1 MTFMQKKKYY
11 KTAFSAGV
19 IILLLVAAGAANL
32 GTANISFS
40 QTVSIMLSPIP
51 VLNKLVSLHGI
62 KETSVIIVLNLR
74 LPRIILASL
83 VGAGLSV
90 TGASFQGI
98 FKNPMAD
105 PYILG
110 ISSGAAFGAT
120 LAIVFGIEFTIIGMS
135 FTTICAFFSA
145 LLTTM
150 AVYNIAKVG
159 YKVPPLT
166 LLLSGIAI
174 SSFISSLISLI
185 MTFRRNNIERIVM
198 WTLGGL
204 SAASWDQI
212 KLVFP
217 VVITAI
223 IILYIFSRDLNIMLL
238 GEESAKNLGVDV
250 EKVTRNIMILCTLM
264 VAAVVSVSGIIG
276 FAGLIIPHAIRM
288 LFGPDNR
295 IVIPFSALG
304 GAIFLIICDTIA
316 RTIVSPAE
324 IPLGIVTSIF
334 GVPFFIYL
342 LYRSKKKVLR

>member
-1 MTFMQKKKYY
+1 MTFMQKKKHY
-11 KTAFSAGV
+11 KTAFTAGV
-19 IILLLVAAGAANL
+19 IILLLAGAGAAAL
-32 GTANISFS
+32 GTASISFS
-40 QTVSIMLSPIP
+40 QTVLIMLSRIP
-51 VLNKLVSLHGI
+51 LINTFVSLQGI
-62 KETSVIIVLNLR
+62 KETSVIIILNLR

-90 TGASFQGI
+90 VGTSFQGI

-110 ISSGAAFGAT
+110 ISSGAALGAT
-120 LAIVFGIEFTIIGMS
+120 LAVVSGIETSVLGMS
-135 FTTICAFFSA
+135 FTAICAFSCA
-145 LLTTM
+145 IVTT
-150 AVYNIAKVG
+150 AVVYNIAKIG
-159 YKVPPLT
+159 NKVPVIT

-174 SSFISSLISLI
+174 SSFISSIISLI
-185 MTFRRNNIERIVM
+185 MTFRRDNIERIVM

-204 SAASWDQI
+204 NAANWDQV

-217 VVITAI
+217 AVVITTLV
-223 IILYIFSRDLNIMLL
+223 LYMFSRDLNIMLL
-238 GEESAKNLGVDV
+238 GEESAKNLGVEV
-250 EKVTRNIMILCTLM
+250 EKVKKIILVLCTLM

-276 FAGLIIPHAIRM
+276 FAGLIIPHAVRM
-288 LFGPDNR
+288 LFGADNR

-316 RTIVSPAE
+316 RSLVPPVE

-342 LYRSKKKVLR
+342 LYRSKKKVL